1 MEEART
7 LAQNLLE
14 TIHMNQFNMKA
25 EVEGALQA
33 EASEEAREAATEA
46 RIDQVKNLI
55 LKQMIVNNI

>member
-7 LAQNLLE
+7 LTQNLLE

-33 EASEEAREAATEA
+33 EASEEEREVATGA
-46 RIDQVKNLI
+46 LIDQAKNLI
-55 LKQMIVNNI
+55 LKLMIVNNT

>member
-1 MEEART
+1 MEEARI
-7 LAQNLLE
+7 LPQNLLE

-46 RIDQVKNLI
+46 RIDQAKNLI
-55 LKQMIVNNI
+55 LKLMIVNNT